1 MDNFMNEWLSLLLNS
16 FSSIFSSLDR
26 FTFFGITLLDF
37 LIACFVLSVAVPI
50 VIATANGYINSSTV
64 SDTAR
69 GAVVRTGKGVRYIKS
84 ARDSLNEG
92 FGDWSFGT

>member
-1 MDNFMNEWLSLLLNS
+1 MDKFMTQWLSLLINS
-16 FSSIFSSLDR
+16 FKSIFSALDS

-64 SDTAR
+64 SDTAK
-69 GAVVRTGKGVRYIKS
+69 GAVVKTGRGIRYVKS
-84 ARDSLNEG
+84 ARDSLEEG

>member
-1 MDNFMNEWLSLLLNS
+1 MDKFMSDWLGLLIDS
-16 FSSIFSSLDR
+16 FGSIFSSLDR

-50 VIATANGYINSSTV
+50 VIATANGYISSSMV

-69 GAVVRTGKGVRYIKS
+69 GTAIKTKSGIRYLKS
-84 ARDSLNEG
+84 ARDSLDEG

>member
-1 MDNFMNEWLSLLLNS
+1 MDNFMQQWISLLLDS
-16 FSSIFSSLDR
+16 FSSVFSTLDS

-37 LIACFVLSVAVPI
+37 IIACFVLSVAVPI

-69 GAVVRTGKGVRYIKS
+69 GAKIVAKAKTGKALDKS
-84 ARDSLNEG
+84 LSKVDNML
-92 FGDWSFGT
+92 DDLKDY